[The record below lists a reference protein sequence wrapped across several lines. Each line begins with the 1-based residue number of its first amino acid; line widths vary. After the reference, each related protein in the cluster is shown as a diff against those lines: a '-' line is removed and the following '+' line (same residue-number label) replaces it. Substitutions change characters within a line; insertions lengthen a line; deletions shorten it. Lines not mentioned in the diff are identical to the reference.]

1 MPRCKP
7 HRLRVAAFIAG
18 ALTAAV
24 LSGAAAA
31 QTLSPQQQAF
41 RDIYRELIE
50 IDTTDTAGDTLK
62 AAEAMTARLK
72 AAGFP
77 AGDMR
82 VISTGPRK
90 GNLIARLRGSG
101 ARKPVL
107 LLAHIDVVPAGDG
120 WQHDPFR
127 LTETDG
133 YFHGRGVIDDKAM
146 AAIFLANL
154 IEFHREGFKPD
165 RDIIV
170 ALTTDEELAHSPHNG
185 VKWILDNERALID
198 AEFALNEGGGGAL
211 RNGQPFRLAVQ
222 LAEKVYQTYVLE
234 VTDPGG
240 HSASPRRDNPIYRL
254 SAALTRLAQF
264 DFPPRLNAVTRAN
277 FDRLA
282 QTEAPAMAAAIK
294 ALLAGST
301 DPAALAPLSANPTTN
316 AQMRTT
322 CVATL
327 LEAGTVENALPQTAR
342 ATVNCRILPDEPV
355 EETANI
361 LARVIADEK
370 VSVTAR
376 GRPMAAPPSSP
387 HPEVM
392 QAVSRLAAEMWPGV
406 PVQAAMS
413 AGYTD
418 NRWLRNAG
426 IPAYGVSGLF
436 SDQGRNGVHGRNERV
451 AVKDVYASK
460 DFLYRLVK
468 QLAAPV
474 AR

>member
-1 MPRCKP
+1 M
-7 HRLRVAAFIAG
+7 
-18 ALTAAV
+18 LTAPIAAWV
-24 LSGAAAA
+24 SVAAA
-31 QTLSPQQQAF
+31 QAPSPQQQAF
-41 RDIYRELIE
+41 RDIYRELVE
-50 IDTTDTAGDTLK
+50 IDTTDATGDTLK
-62 AAEAMTARLK
+62 AAEAMAAHLK

-77 AGDMR
+77 AGDVR

-90 GNLIARLRGSG
+90 GNLVARLRGSG
-101 ARKPVL
+101 ARKPIL
-107 LLAHIDVVPAGDG
+107 LLAHIDVVPPGDG
-120 WQHDPFR
+120 WRHDPFK
-127 LTETDG
+127 LIETDG
-133 YFHGRGVIDDKAM
+133 TFHGRGVIDDKAM

-165 RDIIV
+165 RDIIM

-185 VKWILDNERALID
+185 VHWILEHERALID

-211 RNGQPFRLAVQ
+211 RNGRPFRFAVQ

-254 SAALTRLAQF
+254 SAALVKLAQF

-277 FDRLA
+277 FARLA
-282 QTEAPAMAAAIK
+282 ETEVPPMATAIK
-294 ALLAGST
+294 ALLAGSN
-301 DPAALAPLSANPTTN
+301 DAAALAPLSANATYN

-355 EETANI
+355 EETATI
-361 LARVIADEK
+361 LARVIADDK
-370 VSVTAR
+370 VAITPK
-376 GRPMAAPPSSP
+376 GRPMAAPPSPP

-392 QAVSRLAAEMWPGV
+392 QAVSQLAGEMWPDV
-406 PVQAAMS
+406 PVQPTMS

-418 NRWLRNAG
+418 NRWLRQAG

-436 SDQGRNGVHGRNERV
+436 SDQGRNGVHGRNEHV
-451 AVKDVYASK
+451 AVKDVDASK

-468 QLAAPV
+468 QLAGPG

>member
-1 MPRCKP
+1 MRAWVW
-7 HRLRVAAFIAG
+7 LSTLISIAAMSIAG
-18 ALTAAV
+18 
-24 LSGAAAA
+24 SAAA
-31 QTLSPQQQAF
+31 QTPSPQQQAF

-50 IDTTDTAGDTLK
+50 IDTTDTAGDTLQ
-62 AAEAMTARLK
+62 AAEAMAARLK

-90 GNLIARLRGSG
+90 GNLVARLRGSG

-120 WQHDPFR
+120 WQHDPFK
-127 LTETDG
+127 LIEADG
-133 YFHGRGVIDDKAM
+133 YFHGRGVIDNKAM

-222 LAEKVYQTYVLE
+222 LAEKIYQTYVLE

-277 FDRLA
+277 FERLA
-282 QTEAPAMAAAIK
+282 QSEAPPMAAAIK

-376 GRPMAAPPSSP
+376 GRPMAVPPSPP

-406 PVQAAMS
+406 PVQTAMS

-436 SDQGRNGVHGRNERV
+436 SDQGRNGVHSRNERV